1 MRKPQNTII
10 SEARTR
16 RCGSRERDTEEAT
29 FGRFVRAKLLVWLGR
44 LSQRFFF
51 ILLLLYVSS
60 CAQPQLI
67 ENSKLNEG
75 RIHDT
80 VRRASYAS
88 GLRVSHPL
96 SVKLVNRTEL
106 QEIFRES
113 AAATMQSGVWAARR
127 DGESAM
133 GFPPGD
139 TNPLH
144 TSVGLLL
151 RSAAGLYVPRK
162 QTLYVISEPAR
173 SEKGS
178 IYLNSLGTLGDE
190 VTLAH
195 EVIHALQHIHYPEV
209 FEADEAVWQQQTDA
223 AIALQAAVEGDAN
236 LWSAQSIGLLGRARD
251 PEDVLELSRESKF
264 APLSDAPTLVRER
277 VEFPYTYGYRFAYH
291 EGKKGLKPPPASS
304 EQVIH
309 IKSKGR
315 SAFLAIDLFDFS
327 RMLETIGCRV
337 VFQDTMG
344 EFTLSLWLRSFDPAT
359 DQRAWNGWDGDRWIV
374 TDCENSREVAWLT
387 SWDTE
392 QDASEFESAVT
403 VVAADWQRRANLR
416 STLLAERHGRE
427 VVVTSGGLRP
437 EITQMK
443 RLAKQARV
451 TTRVELGAHF
461 ARAKATSSLSTQ
473 AD

>member
-1 MRKPQNTII
+1 MRKPQNSII
-10 SEARTR
+10 FQARR
-16 RCGSRERDTEEAT
+16 WRCGIGAT
-29 FGRFVRAKLLVWLGR
+29 KSGEVKVNRFVRAKLLVELGR

-51 ILLLLYVSS
+51 SLLLLYVSS
-60 CAQPQLI
+60 CAQPPLI

-88 GLRVSHPL
+88 GLSVSHPL

-106 QEIFRES
+106 HEILRES
-113 AAATMQSGVWAARR
+113 AAATKHSSVWAARR

-133 GFPPGD
+133 GFPPAD

-144 TSVGLLL
+144 VSAGLLS
-151 RSAAGLYVPRK
+151 RSAAGLYIPRK

-209 FEADEAVWQQQTDA
+209 FEVDEAIWQQQTDA

-236 LWSAQSIGLLGRARD
+236 LWAAQSVGFLGRARD
-251 PEDVLELSRESKF
+251 PEDVLELSRDSKF
-264 APLSDAPTLVRER
+264 APLSDAPTLARER

-291 EGKKGLKPPPASS
+291 ERKKGLESPPAST

-309 IKSKGR
+309 IKSRGR
-315 SAFLAIDLFDFS
+315 SAFLAIDLSDVS
-327 RMLETIGCRV
+327 RMLDTMGCRV
-337 VFQDTMG
+337 LFQDTMG
-344 EFTLSLWLRSFDPAT
+344 ELTLSLWLRSFNSSA
-359 DQRAWNGWDGDRWIV
+359 DQHVWDGWDGDRWIAAE
-374 TDCENSREVAWLT
+374 CENSREVAWLT

-437 EITQMK
+437 EVAQMK

-451 TTRVELGAHF
+451 TTRTELVAHF
-461 ARAKATSSLSTQ
+461 ARAKATTSLSTQ
-473 AD
+473 AE